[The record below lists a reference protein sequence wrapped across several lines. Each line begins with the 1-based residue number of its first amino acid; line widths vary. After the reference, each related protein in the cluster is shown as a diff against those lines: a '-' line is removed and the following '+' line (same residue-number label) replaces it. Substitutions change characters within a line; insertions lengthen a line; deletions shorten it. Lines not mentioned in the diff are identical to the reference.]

1 MNYDSI
7 LPPGIHQH
15 VGFFSPPQC
24 LHHKE
29 GVSKHR
35 TKRAT
40 PKSPSTCFILEGG
53 TWWSSWKEHVFRV
66 APIDFFPVFL
76 CIRELDKVI
85 MWYCMVRWRQP
96 CCLLPFANQTCPA
109 FSSIKS
115 QKTCLTMFDR
125 GFFQRLWI
133 EPLFYSQLSRLILAI
148 LPVAM
153 FLVSSWWQ
161 RCLCLIVRRAI
172 FPQLGCLSKVCVM
185 LPLRSSSF
193 RMAGKRNWPSGLANS
208 GRFSKLLT
216 KRLLPNQWWLRW

>member
-40 PKSPSTCFILEGG
+40 PKSASKCFILEGG

-109 FSSIKS
+109 FSSKKS

-161 RCLCLIVRRAI
+161 GVFVSLFAGQYFRNLAVWARFVWCCHWDQAVFEWRA
-172 FPQLGCLSKVCVM
+172 KETD
-185 LPLRSSSF
+185 
-193 RMAGKRNWPSGLANS
+193 LAA
-208 GRFSKLLT
+208 
-216 KRLLPNQWWLRW
+216 